1 MNRGTYWSDI
11 EIKAVIAIW
20 GATDLQQQLDGAVR
34 NKLIYEKISK
44 EMKKKG
50 YERDWIQC
58 RVKIKNLKTNYKKV
72 KDGNNKTGESR
83 KTCKFY
89 DELDRILGHR
99 SASAPSFLVDTSSEV
114 KEKVDEV
121 VEDTDGTI

>member
-20 GATDLQQQLDGAVR
+20 GATDLQQQPVR

-58 RVKIKNLKTNYKKV
+58 RECRECR
-72 KDGNNKTGESR
+72 DSM
-83 KTCKFY
+83 
-89 DELDRILGHR
+89 
-99 SASAPSFLVDTSSEV
+99 
-114 KEKVDEV
+114 
-121 VEDTDGTI
+121 